1 MTKSKFIKLMASSA
15 IFTLALTGCAN
26 APNNNNAQQ
35 PSQTQAPSTQTPEP
49 QATQTPAATPAE
61 VKLTYYYTANESGSI
76 SKIDSGT
83 NQVVDTIKVDGAP
96 HNVQVSPDGKIVAFT
111 SGEKMTEE
119 QEKDKSMETTM
130 GMKGS
135 AVFYD
140 IDAGTLINQVE
151 IGKHPA
157 HIVFTEDG
165 KYVLV
170 TDSEANN
177 VSIIDAKTYKV
188 VNTVAVGKG
197 PHGFRISKDSQFAY
211 IANMDEDTVS
221 VVDIVNNKE
230 VKKIK
235 VGKTPVTTGITS
247 DGKTLLVTVNSENV
261 LAIIDLA
268 TGSVE
273 KIPVGVGPA
282 QVYIQSDDKYAFVAN
297 QGTKESPSNTVSKV
311 DMASKKVIST
321 IQTGKGAHGVVVTP
335 DNKYVYVTNMYENT
349 VSVIDNTTD
358 QVIDTAQ
365 VDATPNGI
373 SYR

>member
-1 MTKSKFIKLMASSA
+1 MTKSKLIKLMASSA
-15 IFTLALTGCAN
+15 IFALALTGCASV
-26 APNNNNAQQ
+26 PKNNNIKQS
-35 PSQTQAPSTQTPEP
+35 SQVQAPSTEP
-49 QATQTPAATPAE
+49 SSDEAQVTQAPAPTE

-76 SKIDSGT
+76 SKIDSIT
-83 NQVVDTIKVDGAP
+83 NKVVDTIKVEGAP
-96 HNVQVSPDGKIVAFT
+96 HNVQISPDGKVVAFT
-111 SGEKMTEE
+111 AGEKMTEE
-119 QEKDKSMETTM
+119 QEKDKNMETNM

-140 IDAGTLINQVE
+140 SDTGTLINQVE

-188 VNTVAVGKG
+188 VNTVAIGKG

-211 IANMDEDTVS
+211 VANMDEDTVS
-221 VVDIVNNKE
+221 VVDIANSKE
-230 VKKIK
+230 IKKIK

-247 DGKTLLVTVNSENV
+247 DGKTLLVTVNAENV
-261 LAIIDLA
+261 LAIVDLA
-268 TGSVE
+268 TDSVQ

-311 DMASKKVIST
+311 DMASKKVIAT

-349 VSVIDNTTD
+349 VSVIDNATD

-365 VDATPNGI
+365 VDVAPNGI
-373 SYR
+373 SFR